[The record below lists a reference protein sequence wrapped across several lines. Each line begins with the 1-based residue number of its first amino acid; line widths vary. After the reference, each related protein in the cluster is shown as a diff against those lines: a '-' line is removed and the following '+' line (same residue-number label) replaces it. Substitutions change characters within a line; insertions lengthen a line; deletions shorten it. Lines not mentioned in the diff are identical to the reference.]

1 MKFCITLEDFVKIW
15 LPINSLFVRNKDSL
29 LLFFRIGGD
38 KIDIRFFMKPSSPTG
53 LLLWSGPDE
62 MLPSSDYIALG
73 FVRGALQ
80 FRYNLGSGEAVI
92 SYNNSRLFDGRWHY
106 IHAQR

>member
-1 MKFCITLEDFVKIW
+1 MFI
-15 LPINSLFVRNKDSL
+15 
-29 LLFFRIGGD
+29 FFRIGGD
-38 KIDIRFFMKPSSPTG
+38 KIDIRFFMKPSSLTG